1 MKQNLKK
8 VFALVL
14 AVCLMP
20 MLAQAKEKAERTP
33 YPDVLKIEMVYE
45 EWTAEDGTAYEVG
58 LPVTC
63 REEVNAQI
71 RAAQQALFADALAHV
86 TNKYQT
92 VQTRTAYRISGRSWA
107 GFLLTSRVVERRD
120 DTEVDYEVI
129 ETKYLCQQVF
139 SFDLATGKALTLQD
153 VFGEN
158 SSVWDAVRREIQA
171 AFDAFYAE
179 QLHHQQHI
187 DELCIQEN
195 LAAMPF
201 LPCAGR
207 IALSLPLWPVVEGK
221 YQLCTVS
228 LYYPDLQPWLTA
240 EARIQTDNSGRPI
253 AALTYDD
260 GPQRV
265 QTEKILKYLDT
276 YGASASFFVI
286 GRNMAMWPDLV
297 RQELDG
303 MHSVGSHTYKHKY
316 EYQVKVKDLRE
327 DRVLCLEKHRELTG
341 QEPFLF
347 RAPGGN
353 CDKYIEYEVGWPII
367 LWNDSAGDTGN
378 NNRYQL
384 AQRIIR
390 IADDGDIL
398 LMHDFRKKTAEGT
411 GDFLK
416 ELTEQG
422 FLFAT
427 VEELLYLHGITIEPN
442 HAYWGAYEEVR

>member
-8 VFALVL
+8 WLAVVL
-14 AVCLMP
+14 AVCLLP
-20 MLAQAKEKAERTP
+20 TLAMAKEKAERTP
-33 YPDVLKIEMVYE
+33 YPDALKMEIVYE
-45 EWTAEDGTAYEVG
+45 EWTAQDGTAYEVG
-58 LPVTC
+58 VPVTC
-63 REEVNAQI
+63 REEVNAQL
-71 RAAQQALFADALAHV
+71 RAAQEALFADAVSHV
-86 TNKYQT
+86 TNEYQT
-92 VQTRTAYRISGRSWA
+92 VQTRAAYRISGQSWA
-107 GFLLTSRVVERRD
+107 GFLLTARVVERRD

-129 ETKYLCQQVF
+129 TTQYLCQQMF
-139 SFDLATGKALTLQD
+139 SFDLATGKALTLSD
-153 VFGEN
+153 VFEQD
-158 SSVWDAVRREIQA
+158 SAAWDEIRREINEA
-171 AFDAFYAE
+171 YTAFYAD
-179 QLHHQQHI
+179 QPHNQAHI
-187 DELCIQEN
+187 DALCSQEN

-201 LPCAGR
+201 LPSAGR
-207 IALSLPLWPVVEGK
+207 LALSMPLWPVVEGK

-228 LYYPDLQPWLTA
+228 LYYAEFQPWMTT
-240 EARIQTDNSGRPI
+240 EAQLQTDNSQRPI

-265 QTEKILKYLDT
+265 QTEKILKHLDT
-276 YGASASFFVI
+276 YGASASFFII
-286 GRNMAMWPDLV
+286 GRNMNMWPDLV
-297 RQELDG
+297 RQQLDG

-327 DRVLCLEKHRELTG
+327 DRELCLQKHRELTG

-353 CDKYIEYEVGWPII
+353 CDKYMKHEVGWPII

-398 LMHDFRKKTAEGT
+398 LMHDFRKKTADGT

-416 ELTEQG
+416 ELTQQG

-427 VEELLYLHGITIEPN
+427 VEELLCLHGITIEPN
-442 HAYWGAYEEVR
+442 HAYRGAYEEIQ